1 MVQQHRHFS
10 DNNIMAFQTGTQVR
24 PELGRAD
31 VSGFAR
37 AGMITGQ
44 ALANLGQDIGNAIT
58 KYKVNEE
65 KKAQKEMRYESLLP
79 YTTAQFGAEEGDKL
93 AKQFANDP
101 KTAAQIMEFANLQRE
116 QNILN
121 QAIGVST
128 EAGTGNVN
136 ENDFR
141 QAYIAF
147 GGQNLAGTLKL
158 IDELS
163 GPGEIVVKDGI
174 ITQDGR
180 FMGQV
185 PREAAE
191 RVPTEV
197 MERRDFL
204 KEFKKAQDLFSK
216 GDVREAQNITISLGM
231 MDKITGQPIPVSEL
245 FADIEVNPDPDS
257 EPEPE
262 PIPGPAPTSKSGFSV
277 IP

>member
-1 MVQQHRHFS
+1 
-10 DNNIMAFQTGTQVR
+10 
-24 PELGRAD
+24 
-31 VSGFAR
+31 
-37 AGMITGQ
+37 MITGQ

-93 AKQFANDP
+93 ARQFANDP
-101 KTAAQIMEFANLQRE
+101 KTAAQIMEFAGLQRE

-136 ENDFR
+136 RKDFMES
-141 QAYIAF
+141 YIAL

-185 PREAAE
+185 PREVAE

-197 MERRDFL
+197 LERRDFL
-204 KEFKKAQDLFSK
+204 EQFKKAQDLFIE
-216 GDVREAQNITISLGM
+216 GNVREAQNITISLGM
-231 MDKITGQPIPVSEL
+231 IDKITGLPFPVDEI